1 MMPQPG
7 MKNYNLILPNISR
20 SKGNQT
26 MTLGQ
31 LIKYNKG
38 NIYLQKSNR
47 KCGREISSRTLL
59 FFKKALHEV
68 KASGLHLSFNLFGHK
83 IKQSV

>member
-1 MMPQPG
+1 MPQAG

-47 KCGREISSRTLL
+47 KCGREISYRTL
-59 FFKKALHEV
+59 FVFQK
-68 KASGLHLSFNLFGHK
+68 GFT
-83 IKQSV
+83 